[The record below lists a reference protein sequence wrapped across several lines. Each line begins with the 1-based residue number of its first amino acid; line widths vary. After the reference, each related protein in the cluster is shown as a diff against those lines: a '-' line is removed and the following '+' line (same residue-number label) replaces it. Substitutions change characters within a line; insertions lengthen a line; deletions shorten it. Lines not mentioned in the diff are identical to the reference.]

1 MISTVD
7 QAREQSSIL
16 PILVLYEIGLGG
28 SSTFHTFRDSARLA
42 GGDPNVIVVY
52 DNSKVRQVSTDEE
65 TRLLAYK
72 HDPDNSGLAAA
83 YNWGLNLAQ
92 QRGFSWLLL
101 LDQDTR
107 LPVTFVPTLMRAVLQ
122 YSTDETVAAIVPF
135 ATDNGVSISPKRVR
149 VGHRTSLT
157 SPIPKIADYEVTAI
171 NSGAA
176 VRVSFVTMIGG
187 FNPTYRLDCLDHW
200 FFRQVYAN
208 GNKAALL
215 DETLEHN
222 LSVSDYRHQVSLDR
236 YRSILRA
243 EVNFAPQF
251 LSTKLFR
258 LFSAS
263 FVYYLRS

>member
-1 MISTVD
+1 M
-7 QAREQSSIL
+7 
-16 PILVLYEIGLGG
+16 
-28 SSTFHTFRDSARLA
+28 RLA
-42 GGDPNVIVVY
+42 GCDPDVIVVY
-52 DNSKVRQVSTDEE
+52 DNSKVRGVDPDEE

-83 YNWGLNLAQ
+83 FNWGLNLAQ
-92 QRGFSWLLL
+92 QHGFSWLLL

-107 LPVTFVPTLMRAVLQ
+107 LPVTFVPTLMKAVLQ
-122 YSTDETVAAIVPF
+122 YSTNETVAAIVPF

-157 SPIPKIADYEVTAI
+157 GPIPKIADYEVTAI

-200 FFRQVYAN
+200 FFRQVYAKRKE
-208 GNKAALL
+208 GRALSN
-215 DETLEHN
+215 ETLEHN

-236 YRSILRA
+236 YRSILTAEAMFVANEKSYCERA
-243 EVNFAPQF
+243 LYVATLAVRAIKQLVIYRRPQF
-251 LSTKLFR
+251 SR
-258 LFSAS
+258 LTGLKMYSI
-263 FVYYLRS
+263 VINPQRH